1 MDRLAFLIHFPPSR
15 QRACRSL
22 VFVVLLLCVLASRA
36 DADAALLLAE
46 PYDRPGGFNPVAH
59 AGHAGVYLTRVC
71 AATST
76 VLRRCRAGEAG
87 VVISRYDRVGEL
99 DWVAIPLMPYLYA
112 VERAADVPT
121 FATPDVVLTLR
132 DNYRRAQLRDIV
144 PDAPSAEPPRTR
156 WTQLVGAAY
165 DRQIIAFSVTTTPEQ
180 DDALIAEMN
189 GGENRRRFNV
199 FVRNCA
205 DFARDLLS
213 RYYPSAMRSSFIADM
228 GFTTPKQ
235 IAKAL
240 VRHGTRR
247 PDVGLTAYLIPQIPG
262 NRPESRRARGVF
274 ESLLKT
280 KKYSVPLA
288 IVQPW
293 VPVGLAAG
301 YVATGR
307 FNPHR
312 HATRVLT
319 PIELERHELVA
330 VHEHALAYP
339 E

>member
-1 MDRLAFLIHFPPSR
+1 MA
-15 QRACRSL
+15 
-22 VFVVLLLCVLASRA
+22 VLLCLLASRA
-36 DADAALLLAE
+36 YADVALLLAE

-59 AGHAGVYLTRVC
+59 AGHTGVYLTRVC

-76 VLRRCRAGEAG
+76 VLRRCRAEEAG
-87 VVISRYDRVGEL
+87 VVISRYDRVGEM

-121 FATPDVVLTLR
+121 YATPDVVLTLR
-132 DNYRRAQLRDIV
+132 DKYRRAQLHDIV
-144 PDAPSAEPPRTR
+144 PDAGR

-165 DRQIIAFSVTTTPEQ
+165 DRQIIAFSVKTTPEQ
-180 DDALIAEMN
+180 DDALISELN
-189 GGENRRRFNV
+189 SRENRRRFNV
-199 FVRNCA
+199 FIRNCA
-205 DFARDLLS
+205 DFARDLIS
-213 RYYPSAMRSSFIADM
+213 WYHPNSMRSSLIADM
-228 GFTTPKQ
+228 GFTLPKQ
-235 IAKAL
+235 IANAL
-240 VRHGTRR
+240 VRYGTRR
-247 PDVGLTAYLIPQIPG
+247 PETGLAAYLIPQIPG

-301 YVATGR
+301 YIATGR

-312 HATRVLT
+312 HATRALT
-319 PIELERHELVA
+319 PIELEHHELVA
-330 VHEHALAYP
+330 VDEHALAYP

>member
-15 QRACRSL
+15 QRVCRSL
-22 VFVVLLLCVLASRA
+22 VFVVLLLCLLASRA
-36 DADAALLLAE
+36 YADAALLLAE

-76 VLRRCRAGEAG
+76 VLRRCRPGEAG
-87 VVISRYDRVGEL
+87 VVISRYDRVGPV
-99 DWVAIPLMPYLYA
+99 DWVAIPLIPYLYA
-112 VERAADVPT
+112 VERAADAPT
-121 FATPDVVLTLR
+121 FATPDVVLKLR
-132 DNYRRAQLRDIV
+132 DDYRRAHLRDIA
-144 PDAPSAEPPRTR
+144 PDAPPDEPLSVR
-156 WTQLVGAAY
+156 WTQLVGAVY
-165 DRQIIAFSVTTTPEQ
+165 DRQLIAFSVKTTPEQ
-180 DDALIAEMN
+180 DEALIAELN

-205 DFARDLLS
+205 DFARDLMNW
-213 RYYPSAMRSSFIADM
+213 YYPGAMRSSFIADL

-235 IAKAL
+235 IAKVL

-247 PDVGLTAYLIPQIPG
+247 PDAGLAAYVIPQIPG
-262 NRPESRRARGVF
+262 NRPDSRRARGVF

-288 IVQPW
+288 IVQSW
-293 VPVGLAAG
+293 VPVALAAG
-301 YVATGR
+301 YVANGR

-312 HATRVLT
+312 HATRALT
-319 PIELERHELVA
+319 PVEIERHGLVA
-330 VHEHALAYP
+330 VDEHALAYP

>member
-1 MDRLAFLIHFPPSR
+1 MDTLAFLIYSSR
-15 QRACRSL
+15 QRAGRLPVCL
-22 VFVVLLLCVLASRA
+22 ALLLCLLSSHAY
-36 DADAALLLAE
+36 ADAALLLAE
-46 PYDRPGGFNPVAH
+46 PYNRPGGFNPVAH

-71 AATST
+71 AATPT

-87 VVISRYDRVGEL
+87 VVISRYDRVGVM
-99 DWVAIPLMPYLYA
+99 DWVGIPLMPYLYA

-121 FATPDVVLTLR
+121 FATSDAVLTLR
-132 DNYRRAQLRDIV
+132 DDYRRARLHDIF
-144 PDAPSAEPPRTR
+144 PDPAPGEPPSVR
-156 WTQLVGAAY
+156 WTQLIGAAY
-165 DRQIIAFSVTTTPEQ
+165 DRQIIAFSVKTTPEQ

-213 RYYPSAMRSSFIADM
+213 RYHPSAMRSSFIADM

-247 PDVGLTAYLIPQIPG
+247 PDAGFAAYLIPQIPG

-288 IVQPW
+288 VVQSW
-293 VPVGLAAG
+293 VAVGLATG

-307 FNPHR
+307 FDPHR
-312 HATRVLT
+312 HATRVIT
-319 PIELERHELVA
+319 PAEIEHHGLVA
-330 VHEHALAYP
+330 VDEHVLAYP

>member
-1 MDRLAFLIHFPPSR
+1 M
-15 QRACRSL
+15 
-22 VFVVLLLCVLASRA
+22 VLLLCLLAPRA
-36 DADAALLLAE
+36 YADAALLLAE
-46 PYDRPGGFNPVAH
+46 PYNRPGGFNPVAH

-87 VVISRYDRVGEL
+87 VVISRYDQVGER
-99 DWVAIPLMPYLYA
+99 DWVAIPLLPYLYA

-132 DNYRRAQLRDIV
+132 DKYRRAHLRDIV
-144 PDAPSAEPPRTR
+144 PDAPSGDPPKVR

-165 DRQIIAFSVTTTPEQ
+165 DRRIIAFSVKTTPEQ
-180 DDALIAEMN
+180 DDALIAELN
-189 GGENRRRFNV
+189 SGENRRRFNV

-205 DFARDLLS
+205 DFARALMS
-213 RYYPSAMRSSFIADM
+213 RYDAGAMRSSFITDL

-247 PDVGLTAYLIPQIPG
+247 PDAGLTAYLIPQIPG
-262 NRPESRRARGVF
+262 NRRDSRRARGVF

-293 VPVGLAAG
+293 VAIGLATS
-301 YVATGR
+301 YFATGR
-307 FNPHR
+307 FDPHR

-319 PIELERHELVA
+319 PVEIERHGLVA
-330 VHEHALAYP
+330 VGEHALAYP